1 MHGGYDT
8 KSTGRTGVGGDTTL
22 PFPSPNELLPPRNPK
37 GVYCAPP
44 NPNPNPS
51 YQAFPF
57 NPAEDPTLVA
67 PPAEPATR
75 VR

>member
-8 KSTGRTGVGGDTTL
+8 KSAGRTGVGGDTTL
-22 PFPSPNELLPPRNPK
+22 PFPSSNELLPPQNPK
-37 GVYCAPP
+37 GRLSRVYCTHP
-44 NPNPNPS
+44 N
-51 YQAFPF
+51 PF

-67 PPAEPATR
+67 PSAEPATR

>member
-8 KSTGRTGVGGDTTL
+8 KSAGRTGVGGHTTL
-22 PFPSPNELLPPRNPK
+22 PFPSSNELLPPQNPK
-37 GVYCAPP
+37 GVYCTHL
-44 NPNPNPS
+44 NLS
-51 YQAFPF
+51 YQAFPS

-67 PPAEPATR
+67 PSAEPATR